1 MTVKEERRL
10 NARGY
15 SARDEQRLLDALG
28 RGLVREF
35 PNPGRTGCPGP
46 DVLQR
51 IASRTMPLDQAEQW
65 LDHLGSCSPCY
76 SDFSEFRKSHELR
89 KKRTL
94 LAIAASILIVAGLA
108 GWALFPKQKKPLVT
122 ETATLDLRNR
132 SIPRGTEPNP
142 EEPPLMVSRGA
153 AHWNI
158 FLPFGSDAGT
168 YDIRLLAGSGELLV
182 STKADAKLTE
192 GVAAIQISVNLSSRS
207 PGPCVL
213 RLTRNGSQESS
224 YVVELR

>member
-1 MTVKEERRL
+1 
-10 NARGY
+10 
-15 SARDEQRLLDALG
+15 
-28 RGLVREF
+28 
-35 PNPGRTGCPGP
+35 
-46 DVLQR
+46 
-51 IASRTMPLDQAEQW
+51 MPLDQAEKW

-122 ETATLDLRNR
+122 ETAMLDLRNR

-142 EEPPLMVSRGA
+142 AEPPLAVNRAA
-153 AHWNI
+153 AHWSI
-158 FLPFGSDAGT
+158 FLPFGSNDGP

-182 STKADAKLTE
+182 STKADAKLTD
-192 GVAAIQISVNLSSRS
+192 GVAVIQISVDLSSRS
-207 PGPCVL
+207 PGQCVL
-213 RLTRNGSQESS
+213 RLTRNGAQESS